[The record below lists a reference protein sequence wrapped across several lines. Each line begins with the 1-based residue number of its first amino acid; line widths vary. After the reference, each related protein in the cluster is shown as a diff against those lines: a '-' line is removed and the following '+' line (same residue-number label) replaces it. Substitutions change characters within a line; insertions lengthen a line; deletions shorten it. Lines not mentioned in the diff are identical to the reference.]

1 METTLKFWTTP
12 LMLKITLGVVIGG
25 PGITVR
31 VKFWVA
37 GLPTPLEAVKCR
49 EYVPPVPAAV
59 VPLSVAVPLP
69 LSTNVTPPGKL
80 PVSLRLACGKAVVV
94 TVKLPA
100 APTMKV
106 VLLALVMAGAWL
118 TVRVKV
124 WVAGLP
130 TPLEAVKCREYVPPV
145 PAAGVPLSVAVPLPL
160 SANVTPLGK
169 VPVSLRL
176 ACGKAVVVTVKLPA
190 APAVKVVLLALVMA
204 GAWLTVRVK
213 VWVAGLPTPLE
224 AVKVRG

>member
-37 GLPTPLEAVKCR
+37 
-49 EYVPPVPAAV
+49 
-59 VPLSVAVPLP
+59 S
-69 LSTNVTPPGKL
+69 
-80 PVSLRLACGKAVVV
+80 
-94 TVKLPA
+94 
-100 APTMKV
+100 
-106 VLLALVMAGAWL
+106 
-118 TVRVKV
+118 
-124 WVAGLP
+124 LP

-160 SANVTPLGK
+160 SANITPLGK
-169 VPVSLRL
+169 APVSLRL
-176 ACGKAVVVTVKLPA
+176 GVGEPVAVTVKLPA
-190 APAVKVVLLALVMA
+190 APTVKAALLALVMA

-213 VWVAGLPTPLE
+213 VWAVGLPTPLE